1 MPKVIWVVEDDE
13 SISAL
18 LEAVLVTA
26 GYNTSCFYTAKKAL
40 KELINTVPDLM
51 LFDIMLPD
59 IDGITAV
66 KLIRQNSKYK
76 DMKIIM
82 LTALGTD
89 EDKIK
94 GLDAGADDYITKP
107 FSVPEL
113 CARVRAN
120 LRGAEQTQEDKVSYK
135 NLSVDY
141 KKHTAR
147 INNIDIALTQKE
159 FKLLKILI
167 QNRERV
173 VEREELLVSVWGY
186 EYIGETRTLDIH
198 IGTLRQKL
206 KDNAAEPEYI
216 KTVRGVGYS
225 FLGEE

>member
-26 GYNTSCFYTAKKAL
+26 GYTVNCFYTGEKAL
-40 KELINTVPDLM
+40 KELITAIPDLI

-59 IDGITAV
+59 IDGNTAV
-66 KLIRQNSKYK
+66 KLIRQNSRYK
-76 DMKIIM
+76 DIKIIM

-120 LRGAEQTQEDKVSYK
+120 LRGAEKTQEDIVKYK
-135 NLSVDY
+135 DLILDY
-141 KKHTAR
+141 KKYKAT

-159 FKLLKILI
+159 FKLLKILVV
-167 QNRERV
+167 NKERV

-186 EYIGETRTLDIH
+186 DYIGETRTLDIH

-206 KDNAAEPEYI
+206 KDNAAAPEYI

-225 FLGEE
+225 FLGGE